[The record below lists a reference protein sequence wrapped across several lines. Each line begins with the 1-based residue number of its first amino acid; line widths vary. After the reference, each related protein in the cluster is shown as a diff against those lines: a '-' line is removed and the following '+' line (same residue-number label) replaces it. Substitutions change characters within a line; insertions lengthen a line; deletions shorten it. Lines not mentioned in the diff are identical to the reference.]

1 MRDLVT
7 ETWPQKTLWETL
19 DSEDFQILT
28 VQPMQ
33 LLVNQV
39 GILDFQILTFDLVIQ
54 EVILDLW
61 EYQILIVQLKNEDY
75 LILIVQLE
83 NEDYLIETFDQGIQV
98 ENGGFQTWTLQRGNP
113 LGILGCQIL
122 ILHLGTLVVTWDF

>member
-61 EYQILIVQLKNEDY
+61 EYQILIVQL
-75 LILIVQLE
+75 E